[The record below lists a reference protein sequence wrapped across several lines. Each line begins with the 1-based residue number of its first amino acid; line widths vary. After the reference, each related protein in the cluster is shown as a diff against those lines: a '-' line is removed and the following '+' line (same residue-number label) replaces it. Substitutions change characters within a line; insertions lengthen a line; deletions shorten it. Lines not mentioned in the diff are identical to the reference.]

1 MADILYNASLSHG
14 RHLITSFLCNASLNH
29 GRHLICVDGGRKKY
43 PRKNFGIQFRKG
55 VPVFGVPSVIIR
67 NRFASQMDHFGVP
80 SLWHCSP
87 LCYSKF

>member
-14 RHLITSFLCNASLNH
+14 RPYNIFL
-29 GRHLICVDGGRKKY
+29 VDGGRKKY

-67 NRFASQMDHFGVP
+67 IRFASRMEHFGVP
-80 SLWHCSP
+80 FLWHC
-87 LCYSKF
+87 L